1 MIKVTLLGTN
11 GWFDTQ
17 TGSTNCT
24 LVQTDDYAVILDS
37 GYGIYKIKEIV
48 DFSKPV
54 YLFIT
59 HLHLDHVIGL
69 HVLDYF
75 EFKHPLRIIAPLDST
90 EDLKALLRPP
100 YTTDYTAHPYEV
112 EIIAAE
118 DLPQQQFPFE
128 AEALPLEHAVP
139 DTGYRLKID
148 GKVIAFVLDT
158 SYCENAVKLARK
170 ADLLITESGFL
181 PEKTGKLYG
190 HMNPALAAT
199 LAKEAGAKQTLLIHF
214 GGNAYPTIR
223 RRSTA
228 VATGRDI
235 CPRVVMGLDG
245 MEVIL

>member
-11 GWFDTQ
+11 GWFDTPI
-17 TGSTNCT
+17 GSTTCT
-24 LVQTDDYAVILDS
+24 LVQTDDFAVILDS

-48 DFSKPV
+48 DFDKPV

-75 EFKHPLRIIAPLDST
+75 EFKQPLRIIAPLEST
-90 EDLKALLRPP
+90 EALKVLLKPP

-112 EIIAAE
+112 EIISAE
-118 DLPQQQFPFE
+118 DLAQHQFPFE
-128 AEALPLEHAVP
+128 VEALPLEHVVP
-139 DTGYRLKID
+139 DTGYRLTID
-148 GKVIAFVLDT
+148 EKVIAFVLDT
-158 SYCENAVKLARK
+158 SYCENAVKLARG

-181 PEKTGKLYG
+181 PEKTGKLFG
-190 HMNPALAAT
+190 HMNPVQAAT
-199 LAKEAGAKQTLLIHF
+199 LAKEAGAKQTLLTHF
-214 GGNAYPTIR
+214 GGNAYPTIH

-228 VATGRDI
+228 VVTGREI
-235 CPRVVMGLDG
+235 CPSMVMGLDG